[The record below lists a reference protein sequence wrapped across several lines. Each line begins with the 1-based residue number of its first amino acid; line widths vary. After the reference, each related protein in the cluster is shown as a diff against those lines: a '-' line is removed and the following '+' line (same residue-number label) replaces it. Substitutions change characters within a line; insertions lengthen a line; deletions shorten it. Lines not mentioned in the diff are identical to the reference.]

1 VDIDIDSRRLCSISF
16 TIELVLSWFVVNEFD
31 SFIWFKIN
39 IDGSVIVC
47 IGVVKSFSVVIDDK
61 DDVDD
66 VKSLSEIVDLVGTVN
81 ELRVGN
87 KRWYAVIG
95 YKPFWTSSI
104 NLSRSNDGQSL

>member
-1 VDIDIDSRRLCSISF
+1 VDIDTDSRRLCSISF
-16 TIELVLSWFVVNEFD
+16 TIELVLSWFVVNKFD

-39 IDGSVIVC
+39 IDESVIVC

-66 VKSLSEIVDLVGTVN
+66 VKSLSEIVDRVGTVN

-95 YKPFWTSSI
+95 YKPFWTSSS